1 MQDEVNRE
9 ESAQD
14 EVDRMKQ
21 EADFTATVSERE
33 EEKDTT
39 LKYQHVFYLSH
50 VFFTH
55 TVCGRPYTIAV
66 RTEHS

>member
-1 MQDEVNRE
+1 MNQEESEQDEVY
-9 ESAQD
+9 
-14 EVDRMKQ
+14 RMKQ
-21 EADFTATVSERE
+21 EADFTAKVSER

-39 LKYQHVFYLSH
+39 LRYQHVFYLSH
-50 VFFTH
+50 VSFTH